1 MMKMIFHYRFL
12 CFLHRKNV
20 LYYNKIPG
28 GKQMG
33 KYLFYDVDGTL
44 VGKASTLLYGTD
56 MRFWKQ
62 EHRDIE
68 YSYVPGGPI

>member
-1 MMKMIFHYRFL
+1 
-12 CFLHRKNV
+12 
-20 LYYNKIPG
+20 
-28 GKQMG
+28 MG

-68 YSYVPGGPI
+68 YSYVLDGPI